1 MTWRRR
7 TPPCGALCSRLWA
20 RGGALTEPY
29 PPRARRHLLSPA
41 DFYVRFNP
49 TLTDSYALDDS
60 RESTLAELTRTAEA
74 YMDEHKAL
82 LSALVSRLT
91 LPN

>member
-1 MTWRRR
+1 
-7 TPPCGALCSRLWA
+7 
-20 RGGALTEPY
+20 
-29 PPRARRHLLSPA
+29 
-41 DFYVRFNP
+41 VRFNP